1 MDTRAEIYHR
11 GEGFNGVQDGI
22 VVTRWHT
29 PRPKMARQYVK
40 QVSVAPADFKCHANS
55 LPNILRALNERVF
68 NVEGPGGLVPTPL
81 PTPGAWVRMSD
92 VGRRLALKVR
102 EIAPHV
108 QRLTCGEFV
117 EQCPAHKRSLYAQ
130 AATEYRHRGW
140 APRDAKLG
148 SFVKF
153 EKIKFEA
160 SGRKSDPCPRLI
172 QPRSVV
178 YNVALGRYTR
188 RIEKEMYMAISAVW
202 DVDVGEEVVMKGLD
216 VEQTADQL
224 WRKWCKYE
232 QPVAVGL
239 DASRFDQHVSVDAL
253 KFEHGAYLDVFKGS
267 IGQNELRRLLRCQLK
282 NRGRAF
288 VDGYRVDYE
297 VEGCRCSGDMNTSL
311 GNCLLMSA
319 LVLQYCKERRISAS
333 LANNGDDCLVFM
345 DRRSLSK
352 FQDGLDRWFLSFGF
366 EMKVEDPCFVFEEC
380 EFCQMKPVW
389 SGNSWVC
396 VRNPANAMAK
406 DVTAL
411 NCRDDRDYS
420 AWLGAVGKGGLALY
434 GDMPLYRSLY
444 QRMESFGRR
453 SNITRSNE
461 WCNSGFS
468 KLVVRRRTGSASV
481 VSDATRLSFA
491 KAFGMSP
498 QRQLDTEVELDSLNF
513 RVGGSCNV
521 GQAMSCVFFG

>member
-81 PTPGAWVRMSD
+81 PAPGAWVRMSD

-108 QRLTCGEFV
+108 QRLTCDEFV
-117 EQCPAHKRSLYAQ
+117 MQCPAHKRSLYAQ

-140 APRDAKLG
+140 ATRDAKLG

-160 SGRKSDPCPRLI
+160 SGKKSDPCPRLI

-202 DVDVGEEVVMKGLD
+202 DVDAGEEVVMKGLD

-253 KFEHGAYLDVFKGS
+253 KFEHKVYKDVFKGS
-267 IGQNELRRLLRCQLK
+267 IGANELARLLNCQLK

-297 VEGCRCSGDMNTSL
+297 VDGCRCSGDMNTSL
-311 GNCLLMSA
+311 GNCVIMSA
-319 LVLQYCKERRISAS
+319 LVLQYCKERKVAAS

-345 DRRSLSK
+345 DRRSLDK
-352 FQDGLDRWFLSFGF
+352 FQSGLSEWFLQLGF
-366 EMKVEDPCFVFEEC
+366 EMKVEDPAFVFEQC
-380 EFCQMKPVW
+380 EFCQMRPVW
-389 SGNSWVC
+389 NGDRWVC
-396 VRNPANAMAK
+396 VRNPLNAMAK
-406 DVTAL
+406 DVMAL
-411 NCRDDRDYS
+411 NCRNDRDYQ
-420 AWLGAVGKGGLALY
+420 AWLGAVGEGGLALY
-434 GDMPLYRSLY
+434 GDMPLYRVLY
-444 QRMESFGRR
+444 QRMRVFGRKSGIHR
-453 SNITRSNE
+453 AAE
-461 WCNSGFS
+461 WYNTGFS
-468 KLVVRRRTGSASV
+468 KLVVRRRTGGSSV
-481 VSDATRLSFA
+481 VADECRVSFA
-491 KAFGMSP
+491 KAFGIPP
-498 QRQLDTEVELDSLNF
+498 QRQLDTESELEVADF
-513 RVGGSCNV
+513 RVGGNV
-521 GQAMSCVFFG
+521 GVGTSLSCVF